1 MLFTLKNV
9 QRSLLQLKRLRSIKG
24 TDERRLA
31 ELLTV
36 CSESLA
42 DLRRKFMFSV
52 GDRRFRLNVSMTR
65 DSLAQRNELF
75 NSVRNTRADHASLAR

>member
-24 TDERRLA
+24 TDERRLP

-36 CSESLA
+36 CTETLA

-65 DSLAQRNELF
+65 DSLAERNKLF
-75 NSVRNTRADHASLAR
+75 TRVHVTRADHTRR